1 MFSLK
6 SRFTRLSAGL
16 VLTTAFTLGAA
27 LPAFASDTV
36 SQTLN
41 GGSRTASVANLTL
54 AAVTYSHSAQAQTGT
69 MTLTAD
75 DSTATGAGWNVT
87 IQSSAFVWAQG
98 GSAALNGTNIPAA
111 NFALTSA
118 AQPAMTAGQ
127 AYDMTG
133 GPNASVTSGT
143 LDSARKVIQA
153 NALFGQ
159 GTYTQ
164 DLGVT
169 LTIPAQSHAGTYT
182 GTLTTS
188 ITAAP

>member
-6 SRFTRLSAGL
+6 SRFTRLSASL
-16 VLTTAFTLGAA
+16 VVTTILTLGAT
-27 LPAFASDTV
+27 LPAFASDTI

-41 GGSRTASVANLTL
+41 GGTRTASVADLTL
-54 AAVTYSHSAQAQTGT
+54 TAVNYSHSAQAQTGT

-87 IQSSAFVWAQG
+87 ILSSAFVYSGAN
-98 GSAALNGTNIPAA
+98 SGTNIPAV
-111 NFALTSA
+111 NFSITSA
-118 AQPAMTAGQ
+118 ATPAMTAGQ
-127 AYDMTG
+127 VVDATG
-133 GPNASVTSGT
+133 GPKVPATSPVGT

-153 NALFGQ
+153 NAAFGQ

-164 DLGVT
+164 GIGVS
-169 LTIPAQSHAGTYT
+169 LSIPAQSRAGAYT

>member
-6 SRFTRLSAGL
+6 SRFTRLSASL
-16 VLTTAFTLGAA
+16 VVTTVLTLGAA
-27 LPAFASDTV
+27 LPAFAADTV

-41 GGSRTASVANLTL
+41 GGTKTASVADLTL
-54 AAVTYSHSAQAQTGT
+54 TAVNYSHSAQAQTGT

-87 IQSSAFVWAQG
+87 ILSSAFVYSGAN
-98 GSAALNGTNIPAA
+98 SGTNIPAV
-111 NFALTSA
+111 NFSITSA
-118 AQPAMTAGQ
+118 ATPAMTAGQ
-127 AYDMTG
+127 VVDATG
-133 GPNASVTSGT
+133 GPKVPATSPVGT

-153 NALFGQ
+153 NAAFGQ

-164 DLGVT
+164 AIGVS
-169 LTIPAQSHAGTYT
+169 LSIPAQSRAGAYT